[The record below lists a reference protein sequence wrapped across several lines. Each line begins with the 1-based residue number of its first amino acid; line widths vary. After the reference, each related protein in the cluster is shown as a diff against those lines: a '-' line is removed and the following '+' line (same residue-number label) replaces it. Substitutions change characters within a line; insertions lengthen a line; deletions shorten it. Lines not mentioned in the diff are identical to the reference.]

1 MIETVC
7 PQCSCSFKVP
17 DDWRGKRGRCKRCGA
32 GFEIAEAVET
42 IPLAAVPI
50 AYYDTAPAEPPAE
63 QVAPEPPS
71 GKRSRSSSSQPRPLS
86 KRLKKW
92 WKRSR
97 LSDPSTGGWQIAGI
111 YAGLVVLVMVISLMQ
126 WFRHTQ
132 GMAHEEAHTT
142 WGTIQKEQDENLT
155 LMAKTGVFCLATLV
169 CLPIPYGLW
178 AGSKLASFAWLGVR
192 GLAYAA
198 WLVLLP
204 GMVPDWSNVQRGLLV
219 ALLLVTA
226 IGNLAGCVLL
236 TRREGKGNVG
246 QMLLG
251 IALIVSSEAV
261 GIGLLLTTG
270 FPGRDS

>member
-32 GFEIAEAVET
+32 SFQIAEAVET
-42 IPLAAVPI
+42 IPLATMPI
-50 AYYDTAPAEPPAE
+50 AFDDTAPAEPPAD
-63 QVAPEPPS
+63 QAAPEPPS
-71 GKRSRSSSSQPRPLS
+71 GKENRSSSSKPRPLA

-132 GMAHEEAHTT
+132 GKAHEEAHTT
-142 WGTIQKEQDENLT
+142 WGTVQKEQEENLT
-155 LMAKTGVFCLATLV
+155 LMGKTGVFCLATLV

-219 ALLLVTA
+219 AFLLVTA

-236 TRREGKGNVG
+236 TRREEKGNVG
-246 QMLLG
+246 QMVLG
-251 IALIVSSEAV
+251 IALIVYSEAV
-261 GIGLLLTTG
+261 AIGLFLTTG
-270 FPGRDS
+270 FPGRDA